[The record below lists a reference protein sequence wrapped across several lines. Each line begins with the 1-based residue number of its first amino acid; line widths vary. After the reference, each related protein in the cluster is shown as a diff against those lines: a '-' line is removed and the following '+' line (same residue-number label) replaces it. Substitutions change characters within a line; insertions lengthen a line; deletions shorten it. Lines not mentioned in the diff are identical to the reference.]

1 MAPAPRGSLLL
12 RHPEIRHSGVG
23 SDHVR
28 GAPNPTPL
36 THLRDG
42 FRAPRRMAPH
52 VAPPPRRRPRCAAA
66 RSRALSATATPW
78 PCLPERGSWRVI
90 VRQGR
95 VAEAADTS
103 FGACGLAP
111 APPSGNSPLRR
122 GIGPRAWR
130 PTHSHRRSRLRV
142 PRRMSI
148 RSGRRP
154 LRHGV
159 RAPRG
164 GAATTSAIRHRQP
177 RHRPSVGMI
186 SPFPHSRIHEDCP
199 T

>member
-66 RSRALSATATPW
+66 RSRARSATATSW
-78 PCLPERGSWRVI
+78 SCLPEPRVLPCPCKAGTPRRG
-90 VRQGR
+90 VRH
-95 VAEAADTS
+95 
-103 FGACGLAP
+103 GARATGLAP
-111 APPSGNSPLRR
+111 APPSGNPPLRR
-122 GIGPRAWR
+122 GIGPRTWR